1 MTRIVVA
8 INIHRPIGAVFDY
21 ITTPANWPAWHPASR
36 AVSGS
41 VDHSLLIGEQVAEE
55 FVAGGRHGS
64 CVWQVTRRE
73 VPYLWTIT
81 TSTPQV
87 QAEITYRLSAQG
99 ETIIFERELTYVT
112 SGLWFWV
119 FDLLLMRRR
128 MNRESRIA
136 LERLKE
142 RLERPASRDTAPS
155 CLANLILWEKRWVE

>member
-1 MTRIVVA
+1 MTRIVA
-8 INIHRPIGAVFDY
+8 TISIHRPIGVVFDY

-41 VDHSLLIGEQVAEE
+41 VDHALLIGEQVTEE

-119 FDLLLMRRR
+119 FDFLLMRRR

-155 CLANLILWEKRWVE
+155 

>member
-1 MTRIVVA
+1 MTRIVA
-8 INIHRPIGAVFDY
+8 TISIHRPIGVVFDY

-41 VDHSLLIGEQVAEE
+41 VDHSLLIGEQVTEE

-87 QAEITYRLSAQG
+87 RAG
-99 ETIIFERELTYVT
+99 ENTVFERDLTYMT
-112 SGLWFWV
+112 SGMWFWV
-119 FDLLLMRRR
+119 LDLLLMRRR
-128 MNRESRIA
+128 MNRESHIA
-136 LERLKE
+136 LEQLKE
-142 RLERPASRDTAPS
+142 RLETPSRDTT
-155 CLANLILWEKRWVE
+155 

>member
-1 MTRIVVA
+1 M
-8 INIHRPIGAVFDY
+8 G
-21 ITTPANWPAWHPASR
+21 
-36 AVSGS
+36 
-41 VDHSLLIGEQVAEE
+41 HSLLIGQQGGEE

-73 VPYLWTIT
+73 VLYLWTIT

-119 FDLLLMRRR
+119 FDFLLMRRR

-155 CLANLILWEKRWVE
+155 

>member
-1 MTRIVVA
+1 MTRIVVT
-8 INIHRPIGAVFDY
+8 ISIHRPIGVVFDY

-41 VDHSLLIGEQVAEE
+41 VDHSLLIGEQVTEE

-112 SGLWFWV
+112 SGLWFG
-119 FDLLLMRRR
+119 F
-128 MNRESRIA
+128 SIF
-136 LERLKE
+136 
-142 RLERPASRDTAPS
+142 
-155 CLANLILWEKRWVE
+155 C

>member
-1 MTRIVVA
+1 M
-8 INIHRPIGAVFDY
+8 
-21 ITTPANWPAWHPASR
+21 SR
-36 AVSGS
+36 
-41 VDHSLLIGEQVAEE
+41 
-55 FVAGGRHGS
+55 
-64 CVWQVTRRE
+64 TRRAASG
-73 VPYLWTIT
+73 ICA
-81 TSTPQV
+81 TSVSWRATPRASDDE
-87 QAEITYRLSAQG
+87 QARRLSAQG

-119 FDLLLMRRR
+119 LDFLLMRRR

>member
-1 MTRIVVA
+1 MTRIVVT
-8 INIHRPIGAVFDY
+8 ISIHRPIGVVFDY

-41 VDHSLLIGEQVAEE
+41 VDHSLLIGEQVTEE

-112 SGLWFWV
+112 SGLWLWV
-119 FDLLLMRRR
+119 FDFLLMRRR

-155 CLANLILWEKRWVE
+155 

>member
-8 INIHRPIGAVFDY
+8 ISIHRPIGVVFDY

-41 VDHSLLIGEQVAEE
+41 VDHSLLIGEQVTEE

-81 TSTPQV
+81 TSTPKV
-87 QAEITYRLSAQG
+87 QAEITYQLSAQG

-112 SGLWFWV
+112 SDLWFWV
-119 FDLLLMRRR
+119 LDFLLMRRR
-128 MNRESRIA
+128 MNRESRIV

-142 RLERPASRDTAPS
+142 RLERPASRDREA
-155 CLANLILWEKRWVE
+155 A

>member
-1 MTRIVVA
+1 MTRIVVT
-8 INIHRPIGAVFDY
+8 ISIHRPIGVVFDY
-21 ITTPANWPAWHPASR
+21 ITTPANWPAWHPASH

-41 VDHSLLIGEQVAEE
+41 VDHSLLIGEQVTEE

-99 ETIIFERELTYVT
+99 ETIIFERELTCLT
-112 SGLWFWV
+112 SGLWFGGPRFFPDAPAHEPRV
-119 FDLLLMRRR
+119 PHHA
-128 MNRESRIA
+128 RIIEGA
-136 LERLKE
+136 ARTTRL
-142 RLERPASRDTAPS
+142 
-155 CLANLILWEKRWVE
+155 V

>member
-1 MTRIVVA
+1 MTRIVVT
-8 INIHRPIGAVFDY
+8 ISIHRPIGVVFDY

-41 VDHSLLIGEQVAEE
+41 VDHSLLIGEQVTEE

-119 FDLLLMRRR
+119 FDFLLMRRR

-155 CLANLILWEKRWVE
+155 

>member
-1 MTRIVVA
+1 MTRIVVT
-8 INIHRPIGAVFDY
+8 ISIHRPIGVVFDY

-41 VDHSLLIGEQVAEE
+41 VDHSLLIGEQVTEE

-119 FDLLLMRRR
+119 FDFLLMRRR

-142 RLERPASRDTAPS
+142 RLERPASRETAPS
-155 CLANLILWEKRWVE
+155 